1 MQFDTIDMSR
11 LVIMLWYDLIRFYKH
26 VQTCHNI
33 MIQFDTI
40 LQTCLN
46 LSKKMMK
53 YTKIHLKF
61 LRNVL
66 FFSWRQSYSLD
77 RFDERAVKNCTCVPK
92 GQLKFI
98 YSEKATKFCEISTL
112 LLSYV
117 VPVKSKVDISQ
128 NFVAFSEYMKFN
140 TANRNVH
147 LIAESNSRLTYLPK
161 CLQSSHKTIITI
173 VCPHP

>member
-1 MQFDTIDMSR
+1 MSKLVQTCPKLQYDKILSNLMQFDTIDMSR

-66 FFSWRQSYSLD
+66 FFSWRQSYTLD
-77 RFDERAVKNCTCVPK
+77 RFDERAVKNVWIYLMNTFFETNKQLSLKISPWIRFGLAYVCE
-92 GQLKFI
+92 LKFI
-98 YSEKATKFCEISTL
+98 KKECIQLEVFDWFRSI
-112 LLSYV
+112 
-117 VPVKSKVDISQ
+117 KSLFFSNQ
-128 NFVAFSEYMKFN
+128 NF
-140 TANRNVH
+140 
-147 LIAESNSRLTYLPK
+147 
-161 CLQSSHKTIITI
+161 
-173 VCPHP
+173 